1 MNILQKIALVFTI
14 VGGLNW
20 GLVGLFD
27 FNLVTAIF
35 GVGSVM
41 TTIVYVVIAIA
52 AIINILILFMYIGEN
67 ESYDIYHHHHTTR
80 HEYK

>member
-1 MNILQKIALVFTI
+1 MFDKLCLILSII
-14 VGGLNW
+14 GSLNW

-35 GVGSVM
+35 GVDSVM

-52 AIINILILFMYIGEN
+52 AIINILILFMYIGER
-67 ESYDIYHHHHTTR
+67 ETHDMYHHHTTR

>member
-1 MNILQKIALVFTI
+1 MNILQKIALAFTI
-14 VGGLNW
+14 VGGINW

-35 GVGSVM
+35 GVDSVM

-52 AIINILILFMYIGEN
+52 AIINILILFMYIGER
-67 ESYDIYHHHHTTR
+67 ETHDMYHHHTTR

>member
-1 MNILQKIALVFTI
+1 MNILQKIALAFTI
-14 VGGLNW
+14 IGGINW

-41 TTIVYVVIAIA
+41 TTIIYVVIAIA
-52 AIINILILFMYIGEN
+52 AIINILILFMYIGERD
-67 ESYDIYHHHHTTR
+67 EHDMYHHHATR

>member
-14 VGGLNW
+14 VGGINW

-35 GVGSVM
+35 GVGSIM
-41 TTIVYVVIAIA
+41 TTIIYVVIAIA

-67 ESYDIYHHHHTTR
+67 ESYDVYHHHASR

>member
-1 MNILQKIALVFTI
+1 MNILQKIALAFTI
-14 VGGLNW
+14 IGGINW

-41 TTIVYVVIAIA
+41 TTIIYVVIAIA
-52 AIINILILFMYIGEN
+52 AIINILILFMYIGERD
-67 ESYDIYHHHHTTR
+67 EHDMYHHHSAR

>member
-1 MNILQKIALVFTI
+1 MNILQKIALAFTI
-14 VGGLNW
+14 VGGINW

-41 TTIVYVVIAIA
+41 TTIIYVVIAIA

-67 ESYDIYHHHHTTR
+67 ESYDVYHHHTSR